1 MKRRRP
7 ATSTGPRR
15 GNAAAQRLAALVRH
29 SPDAIIATDRRG
41 RITAWNPGA
50 QRLYGWR
57 AEEAIGG
64 PIERIVPPDRENEAA
79 DLRRRVFSGATIE
92 DLETVRM
99 RRDGSTVP
107 VSISVAALRD
117 TRGQLIGVTSIS
129 RDITDRTRGE
139 AERAR
144 HAALVEHSADA
155 IVAVDRDGR
164 ITAWN
169 HAATVLFG
177 YSESEALGQS
187 AEDLVPSTTG
197 DGTPPDRLIGGEVV
211 RRETTRRRRDGSE
224 VVIAS
229 TLSPIRD
236 RLGRVTGA
244 VGVSRDVTF
253 ERQAQ
258 HALQSAQARFR
269 AAFEHAPI
277 GMALVSLEDV
287 LIAQANAALSQMVG
301 HEQLTGMSIR
311 ELMHPEDREPA
322 QQALQALREGTA
334 GVLAGEYRYVHREGH
349 IVHAEV
355 RATPIG
361 DDDGRYLIVQFV
373 DVSDRRR
380 FEGQLR
386 RLADTDALTGLYN
399 RRRFGEELEWVVSY
413 AQRYG
418 HPAALLAIDVDHFQ
432 YINDSYGHATGDEL
446 LGTVTALLR
455 SRLRDTDIVGRLG
468 GDEFGVILP
477 QTAIED
483 AEATGQ
489 ALIEGA
495 REHVHVVRDGRR
507 VRATLSMGIRAIE
520 PETELTF
527 AEELAEAEIA
537 RNDAKER
544 GRDRFAVSGRDVVGS
559 ARSRALSWVE
569 RLREALENDGFV
581 LYEQPILDL
590 ARNRVDRSELLIRL
604 LDEDGQIVLP
614 GAFLGAAER
623 YGLINAIDRWVIGG
637 AIRLL
642 AERHASG
649 HERSGLDVNLS
660 GASITDPTV
669 MDFIAAEVRNAP
681 IDPTCLIF
689 EVTET
694 AAIANV
700 ERARSLA
707 RGLADLGCQFA
718 LDDFGSGFGSFYYL
732 KHLPFDVV
740 KIDGDFIKDLP
751 ATRTDQLT
759 VQAIVQ
765 IAKGLGKTTTAE
777 FVSDDATVAMLREF
791 GVDYAQGFHIG
802 RPEPVQA
809 ADRLY

>member
-1 MKRRRP
+1 
-7 ATSTGPRR
+7 
-15 GNAAAQRLAALVRH
+15 VRH

-64 PIERIVPPDRENEAA
+64 PIERIVPPDREGEAA

-117 TRGQLIGVTSIS
+117 TRGQLIGVTTIA
-129 RDITDRTRGE
+129 RDIGDRTRGE

-155 IVAVDRDGR
+155 IVAIDRDGR
-164 ITAWN
+164 VTAWN

-177 YSESEALGQS
+177 YTEREAIGQS
-187 AEDLVPSTTG
+187 ADALLPSTTG
-197 DGTPPDRLIGGEVV
+197 DRTPPDSLIDGEVV

-236 RLGRVTGA
+236 RAGRVTGA

-253 ERQAQ
+253 ERRAQ
-258 HALQSAQARFR
+258 HALQAAQARFQ

-277 GMALVSLEDV
+277 GMALVGLEDV
-287 LIAQANAALSQMVG
+287 VIAQANAALSQMVG
-301 HEQLTGMSIR
+301 HEDLTGMEIR
-311 ELMHPEDREPA
+311 ELIHPDDRA
-322 QQALQALREGTA
+322 LARLALQPLRDGTA
-334 GVLAGEYRYVHREGH
+334 GILAGEYRYVHREGH
-349 IVHAEV
+349 VVHAEV
-355 RATPIG
+355 RATLID

-418 HPAALLAIDVDHFQ
+418 HPAALLALDVDHFQ

-477 QTAIED
+477 ETAIED
-483 AEATGQ
+483 AEAIGQ
-489 ALIEGA
+489 ALIEAA
-495 REHVHVVRDGRR
+495 REQVHVVREGRR

-527 AEELAEAEIA
+527 TEELAEAEIA

-559 ARSRALSWVE
+559 ARLRALSWVE

-604 LDEDGQIVLP
+604 LDSDGQLILP

-623 YGLINAIDRWVIGG
+623 YGLIKAIDRWVIGG

-642 AERHASG
+642 AERHAFG
-649 HERSGLDVNLS
+649 HERLGLDVNLS

-740 KIDGDFIKDLP
+740 KIDGDFIKELP
-751 ATRTDQLT
+751 TTRTDQLT

-809 ADRLY
+809 ADSLY

>member
-1 MKRRRP
+1 M
-7 ATSTGPRR
+7 TT
-15 GNAAAQRLAALVRH
+15 
-29 SPDAIIATDRRG
+29 
-41 RITAWNPGA
+41 TA
-50 QRLYGWR
+50 
-57 AEEAIGG
+57 
-64 PIERIVPPDRENEAA
+64 
-79 DLRRRVFSGATIE
+79 
-92 DLETVRM
+92 
-99 RRDGSTVP
+99 
-107 VSISVAALRD
+107 
-117 TRGQLIGVTSIS
+117 
-129 RDITDRTRGE
+129 
-139 AERAR
+139 
-144 HAALVEHSADA
+144 
-155 IVAVDRDGR
+155 
-164 ITAWN
+164 
-169 HAATVLFG
+169 
-177 YSESEALGQS
+177 
-187 AEDLVPSTTG
+187 
-197 DGTPPDRLIGGEVV
+197 
-211 RRETTRRRRDGSE
+211 
-224 VVIAS
+224 
-229 TLSPIRD
+229 
-236 RLGRVTGA
+236 
-244 VGVSRDVTF
+244 
-253 ERQAQ
+253 
-258 HALQSAQARFR
+258 
-269 AAFEHAPI
+269 
-277 GMALVSLEDV
+277 
-287 LIAQANAALSQMVG
+287 
-301 HEQLTGMSIR
+301 
-311 ELMHPEDREPA
+311 
-322 QQALQALREGTA
+322 
-334 GVLAGEYRYVHREGH
+334 
-349 IVHAEV
+349 
-355 RATPIG
+355 
-361 DDDGRYLIVQFV
+361 RYLIVQFV

-418 HPAALLAIDVDHFQ
+418 HPAALLALDVDHFQ

-477 QTAIED
+477 ETAIED
-483 AEATGQ
+483 AEAIGQ
-489 ALIEGA
+489 ALIEAA
-495 REHVHVVRDGRR
+495 REQVHVVREGRR

-604 LDEDGQIVLP
+604 LDSDGQLILP

-623 YGLINAIDRWVIGG
+623 YGLIKAIDRWVIGG

-649 HERSGLDVNLS
+649 HERLGLDVNLS

-740 KIDGDFIKDLP
+740 KIDGDFIKELP
-751 ATRTDQLT
+751 TTRTDQLT

-777 FVSDDATVAMLREF
+777 FVSDDAAVAMLREF

>member
-1 MKRRRP
+1 VKRRRL
-7 ATSTGPRR
+7 AKSTSARR
-15 GNAAAQRLAALVRH
+15 GTAAAQRLAALVRH
-29 SPDAIIATDRRG
+29 SPDAIFATDRRG

-50 QRLYGWR
+50 ERLYGWQ
-57 AEEAIGG
+57 AQEAIGG
-64 PIERIVPPDRENEAA
+64 PIERIVPPDRAGEAA
-79 DLRRRVFSGATIE
+79 DLRRRVFSGGTVE
-92 DLETVRM
+92 DLETERM
-99 RRDGSTVP
+99 RRDGTTIP
-107 VSISVAALRD
+107 VSISMAALRD
-117 TRGQLIGVTSIS
+117 PRGQVMGVTVIT
-129 RDITDRTRGE
+129 RDITDRARVE
-139 AERAR
+139 AMRAR

-155 IVAVDRDGR
+155 IVAVDREGR

-169 HAATVLFG
+169 HAATALYGFT
-177 YSESEALGQS
+177 EREALGEV
-187 AEDLVPSTTG
+187 AADLVPATSG
-197 DGTPPDRLIGGEVV
+197 DGSLPPDVMTGGVV

-224 VVIAS
+224 VTIAS

-236 RLGRVTGA
+236 RIGQVTGA

-253 ERQAQ
+253 ERRAHTELQA
-258 HALQSAQARFR
+258 AQARFQ

-277 GMALVSLEDV
+277 GMALVSFDEGVVIEANTALNQMLGHDDV
-287 LIAQANAALSQMVG
+287 
-301 HEQLTGMSIR
+301 TGSGIR
-311 ELMHPEDREPA
+311 ELMHAEDRDSA
-322 QQALQALREGTA
+322 QRALAALREGKTRVIA
-334 GVLAGEYRYVHREGH
+334 AEYRYLHRTGDV
-349 IVHAEV
+349 VHAEV
-355 RATPIG
+355 RATPVG
-361 DDDGRYLIVQFV
+361 DGDAGYLVVQFV
-373 DVSDRRR
+373 DVSDRKR

-399 RRRFGEELEWVVSY
+399 RRRFGDELEWIVGY
-413 AQRYG
+413 AHRYG

-455 SRLRDTDIVGRLG
+455 SRLRETDIVGRLG
-468 GDEFGVILP
+468 GDEFGVLLP
-477 QTAIED
+477 QTALED
-483 AEATGQ
+483 AESIGQ
-489 ALIEGA
+489 ALIEAA
-495 REHVHVVRDGRR
+495 REQVHVVRDGRK

-520 PETELTF
+520 PEAELTP
-527 AEELAEAEIA
+527 AEQLAESEIA

-544 GRDRFAVSGRDVVGS
+544 GRDRFAVSGRDVHGS
-559 ARSRALSWVE
+559 ARSRALTWVE
-569 RLREALENDGFV
+569 RLREALENDRFV

-590 ARNRVDRSELLIRL
+590 AADRVDRSELLIRL
-604 LDEDGQIVLP
+604 LGEDGQIVLP

-623 YGLINAIDRWVIGG
+623 YGLIKAIDRWVIGR

-642 AERHASG
+642 AERHAAG
-649 HERSGLDVNLS
+649 HPRLGLDVNLS
-660 GASITDPTV
+660 GESITDPTV

-700 ERARSLA
+700 DRARSLA

-740 KIDGDFIKDLP
+740 KIDGDFIKELP
-751 ATRTDQLT
+751 ASRTDQLT

-802 RPEPVQA
+802 RPEPIRA
-809 ADRLY
+809 AGGLY

>member
-1 MKRRRP
+1 VKRRRL
-7 ATSTGPRR
+7 ARNTRHRR
-15 GNAAAQRLAALVRH
+15 DSAAAQRLAALVRH
-29 SPDAIIATDRRG
+29 SPDAIFATDRRG

-50 QRLYGWR
+50 ERLYGWP
-57 AEEAIGG
+57 AQDAIGG
-64 PIERIVPPDRENEAA
+64 PVERIVPPARDGEAA
-79 DLRRRVFSGATIE
+79 ALRRRVFGGATIE
-92 DLETVRM
+92 ELETERL
-99 RRDGSTVP
+99 RRDGTTVQ
-107 VSISVAALRD
+107 VSVAMAALRD
-117 TRGQLIGVTSIS
+117 PRGQVTGITEIA
-129 RDITDRTRGE
+129 RDVTDRTRNE
-139 AERAR
+139 AMRAR

-155 IVAVDRDGR
+155 IVAVDLDGKV
-164 ITAWN
+164 TAWN
-169 HAATVLFG
+169 HAATTLFG
-177 YSESEALGQS
+177 YSEREALGQD
-187 AEDLVPSTTG
+187 AARLVPSPEG
-197 DGTPPDRLIGGEVV
+197 EADSARVLDGEVV
-211 RRETTRRRRDGSE
+211 RRESTRRTRDGSQIT
-224 VVIAS
+224 IAS

-236 RLGRVTGA
+236 GAGRLTGVVA
-244 VGVSRDVTF
+244 VSRDVTC
-253 ERQAQ
+253 ERRAED
-258 HALQSAQARFR
+258 ALRAAQARFQ

-277 GMALVSLEDV
+277 GMALVSSKRPV
-287 LIAQANAALSQMVG
+287 VAQANAALCQMFGYDDLAGRTVRS
-301 HEQLTGMSIR
+301 L
-311 ELMHPEDREPA
+311 LHPDDRVPA
-322 QQALQALREGTA
+322 QRALDALRSGATRII
-334 GVLAGEYRYVHREGH
+334 AGEFRYLHREGH
-349 IVHAEV
+349 VVHAEV
-355 RATPIG
+355 RATPV
-361 DDDGRYLIVQFV
+361 DDGDGGYLIAQYV
-373 DVSDRRR
+373 DVSDRKR

-399 RRRFGEELEWVVSY
+399 RRRFGDELEWIVGY

-418 HPAALLAIDVDHFQ
+418 HPSALLSIDLDHFQ
-432 YINDSYGHATGDEL
+432 YVNDSYGHATGDEL

-455 SRLRDTDIVGRLG
+455 SRLRETDILGRLG

-477 QTAIED
+477 QTALED
-483 AEATGQ
+483 AESIGQ
-489 ALIEGA
+489 ALIEAA
-495 REHVHVVRDGRR
+495 REQVHVVRDSRK

-520 PETELTF
+520 PDAELTP
-527 AEELAEAEIA
+527 AEQLAEAELA

-544 GRDRFAVSGRDVVGS
+544 GRDRFAVSGRDVHGS
-559 ARSRALSWVE
+559 ARAHALTWVE

-590 ARNRVDRSELLIRL
+590 AAGRVDRSELLIRL
-604 LDEDGQIVLP
+604 LDGDREIVLP

-623 YGLINAIDRWVIGG
+623 YGLIKSIDRWVIGR

-642 AERHASG
+642 ADRHASG
-649 HERSGLDVNLS
+649 HERLALDVNLS
-660 GASITDPTV
+660 GESITDPTV

-681 IDPTCLIF
+681 IDPTCLLF

-751 ATRTDQLT
+751 STRSDQLT

-777 FVSDDATVAMLREF
+777 FVGDETTVALLREL
-791 GVDYAQGFHIG
+791 GVDYAQGFHVG

-809 ADRLY
+809 AARF